1 MLKNK
6 NKYDKLF
13 MNILPASISGLHIFG
28 IDDNYIKPQK
38 YNDVTNLENRIWE
51 DLFINVVPLI
61 NQYVCKEYLL
71 GMRTLPIPTDRFPEF
86 DAISPLIENSTDW
99 QLVPV
104 SGFLTEELFFDLSAN
119 RKFPVT
125 DIIRKSPRFEK
136 KYAEK
141 NIQNEEGYTP
151 EPDIFHDIQG
161 HIPFLMNRPYA
172 DFMHKVGTLG
182 DKILKDERGLGEELV
197 SHNLRRLQNFAW
209 WTYEFGLVKANP
221 YTNRFRRK
229 GNDIN
234 YEIYGSGII
243 SSFDETM
250 NIIKC
255 AKGVSNNSKILSYD
269 IEEMIMTCFNY
280 SQIQDRYYVVESMEA
295 LYKSFENNQKLF
307 WFEG

>member
-255 AKGVSNNSKILSYD
+255 AKGISNNSKILSYD
-269 IEEMIMTCFNY
+269 IEEMMMTCFNY

>member
-197 SHNLRRLQNFAW
+197 SHNIRRLQNFAW

>member
-28 IDDNYIKPQK
+28 IDDKYIKPQK
-38 YNDVTNLENRIWE
+38 YNDVTNLENRLWE

-172 DFMHKVGTLG
+172 DFMHKVGILG

-197 SHNLRRLQNFAW
+197 SHNIRRLQNFAW

>member
-172 DFMHKVGTLG
+172 DFMHKVGILG

-209 WTYEFGLVKANP
+209 WTYEFGLVKSNP
-221 YTNRFRRK
+221 YTNHFRRK
-229 GNDIN
+229 ENDID

-255 AKGVSNNSKILSYD
+255 AKGISNNSKILSYD

>member
-221 YTNRFRRK
+221 STNHFRRK

-255 AKGVSNNSKILSYD
+255 AKGISNNSKILSYD

>member
-28 IDDNYIKPQK
+28 IDDKYIKPQK

-197 SHNLRRLQNFAW
+197 SHNIRRLQNFAW
-209 WTYEFGLVKANP
+209 WTYEFGLVKSNP
-221 YTNRFRRK
+221 YTNHFRRK
-229 GNDIN
+229 GNDID

>member
-172 DFMHKVGTLG
+172 DFMHKVGILG

-197 SHNLRRLQNFAW
+197 SHNIRRLQNFAW

>member
-255 AKGVSNNSKILSYD
+255 AKGISNNSKILSYD

>member
-1 MLKNK
+1 
-6 NKYDKLF
+6 
-13 MNILPASISGLHIFG
+13 
-28 IDDNYIKPQK
+28 
-38 YNDVTNLENRIWE
+38 
-51 DLFINVVPLI
+51 
-61 NQYVCKEYLL
+61 
-71 GMRTLPIPTDRFPEF
+71 MRTLPIPTDRFPEF

-136 KYAEK
+136 KYEEK

-172 DFMHKVGTLG
+172 DFMHKEGTLG

-209 WTYEFGLVKANP
+209 WTYEFGLVKSNP
-221 YTNRFRRK
+221 YTNHFRRK
-229 GNDIN
+229 RNDID

-255 AKGVSNNSKILSYD
+255 AKGVSNNSKILLYD
-269 IEEMIMTCFNY
+269 IEEMMMTCFNY

>member
-136 KYAEK
+136 KYEEK

-172 DFMHKVGTLG
+172 DFMHKVGILG

-197 SHNLRRLQNFAW
+197 SHNIRRLQNFAW

>member
-28 IDDNYIKPQK
+28 IDDKYIKPQK

>member
-13 MNILPASISGLHIFG
+13 MNVLPASISGLHIFG

-209 WTYEFGLVKANP
+209 WTYEFGLVKSNP
-221 YTNRFRRK
+221 YTNHFRRK
-229 GNDIN
+229 RNDID

-255 AKGVSNNSKILSYD
+255 AKGISNNSKILSYD

>member
-28 IDDNYIKPQK
+28 IDDKYIKPQK

-209 WTYEFGLVKANP
+209 WTYEFGLVKSNP
-221 YTNRFRRK
+221 YTNHFRRK
-229 GNDIN
+229 RNDID

-255 AKGVSNNSKILSYD
+255 AKGISNNSKILSYD

>member
-209 WTYEFGLVKANP
+209 WTYEFGLVKSNP
-221 YTNRFRRK
+221 YTNHFRRK
-229 GNDIN
+229 ENDID

-255 AKGVSNNSKILSYD
+255 AKGISNNSKILSYD

>member
-172 DFMHKVGTLG
+172 DFMHKVGILG

>member
-1 MLKNK
+1 
-6 NKYDKLF
+6 

-38 YNDVTNLENRIWE
+38 YNDVTNLENRLWE

>member
-13 MNILPASISGLHIFG
+13 MNISPASISGLHIFG
-28 IDDNYIKPQK
+28 IDDKYIKPQK
-38 YNDVTNLENRIWE
+38 YNDVTNLENRLWE

-255 AKGVSNNSKILSYD
+255 AKGISNNSKILSYD

>member
-1 MLKNK
+1 
-6 NKYDKLF
+6 
-13 MNILPASISGLHIFG
+13 
-28 IDDNYIKPQK
+28 
-38 YNDVTNLENRIWE
+38 
-51 DLFINVVPLI
+51 
-61 NQYVCKEYLL
+61 
-71 GMRTLPIPTDRFPEF
+71 MRTLPIPTDRFPEF

-255 AKGVSNNSKILSYD
+255 AKGISNNSKILSYD

>member
-28 IDDNYIKPQK
+28 IDDKYIKPQK
-38 YNDVTNLENRIWE
+38 YNDVTNLENRLWE
-51 DLFINVVPLI
+51 NLFINVVPLI

-255 AKGVSNNSKILSYD
+255 AKGVSNNSKILLYD

>member
-172 DFMHKVGTLG
+172 DFMHKVGILG

-197 SHNLRRLQNFAW
+197 SHNIRRLQNFAW

-221 YTNRFRRK
+221 YTNHFRRK
-229 GNDIN
+229 RNDIN

-255 AKGVSNNSKILSYD
+255 AKGISNNSKILSYD

>member
-1 MLKNK
+1 
-6 NKYDKLF
+6 

-255 AKGVSNNSKILSYD
+255 AKGISNNSKILSYD

>member
-38 YNDVTNLENRIWE
+38 YNDVTNLENRLWE

-209 WTYEFGLVKANP
+209 WTYEFGLVKSNP
-221 YTNRFRRK
+221 YTNHFRRK
-229 GNDIN
+229 RNDID

-255 AKGVSNNSKILSYD
+255 AKGISNNSKILSYD

>member
-38 YNDVTNLENRIWE
+38 YNDVTNLENRLWE

-209 WTYEFGLVKANP
+209 WTYEFGLVKSNP
-221 YTNRFRRK
+221 YTNHFRRK
-229 GNDIN
+229 ENDID

-255 AKGVSNNSKILSYD
+255 AKGISNNSKILSYD

>member
-209 WTYEFGLVKANP
+209 WTYEFGLVKSNP
-221 YTNRFRRK
+221 YTNHFRRK
-229 GNDIN
+229 RNDID

-255 AKGVSNNSKILSYD
+255 AKGISNNSKILSYD

>member
-1 MLKNK
+1 
-6 NKYDKLF
+6 